1 MKQKIFL
8 FNVMI
13 TMLILL
19 LYASFANAQIGTQL
33 IEVPDKP
40 DQEAM
45 SVEEAERIA
54 DAEIQRLLQEEGISP
69 VPGDA
74 AESEGEALPSNY
86 TLGAKDVIEIAVL
99 RHPEVSGKYTINNEG
114 NIQYEFIGDIEIA
127 GKTKDEAIAF
137 IKEKLSE
144 YIISPEVTLKILGY
158 NSKVV
163 YVIGEVGRPGKIYMQ
178 GDTITIREA
187 LIQAALPLLTAKGS
201 KSKLITPS
209 DDGKPK
215 QIRVDIDKLLY
226 EGDLRENLVMKP
238 GDTLF
243 VPPTGLAKVMRVLKP
258 VAEPVGTASGIGRNV
273 MTGF

>member
-1 MKQKIFL
+1 
-8 FNVMI
+8 
-13 TMLILL
+13 
-19 LYASFANAQIGTQL
+19 
-33 IEVPDKP
+33 
-40 DQEAM
+40 
-45 SVEEAERIA
+45 
-54 DAEIQRLLQEEGISP
+54 
-69 VPGDA
+69 
-74 AESEGEALPSNY
+74 
-86 TLGAKDVIEIAVL
+86 
-99 RHPEVSGKYTINNEG
+99 
-114 NIQYEFIGDIEIA
+114 
-127 GKTKDEAIAF
+127 
-137 IKEKLSE
+137 
-144 YIISPEVTLKILGY
+144 
-158 NSKVV
+158 
-163 YVIGEVGRPGKIYMQ
+163 MQ